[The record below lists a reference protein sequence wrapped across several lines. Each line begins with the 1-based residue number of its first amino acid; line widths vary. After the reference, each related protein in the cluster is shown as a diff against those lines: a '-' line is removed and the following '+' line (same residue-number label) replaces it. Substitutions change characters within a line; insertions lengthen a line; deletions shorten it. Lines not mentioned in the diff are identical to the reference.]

1 MWKINYTRI
10 IICSLVLSGGSCNT
24 GIWPLE
30 GSNRPVDSSGL
41 RRGEDSDE
49 EGEEEEAEEEAAR
62 RRSLR
67 LTDDKHKQCHL
78 I

>member
-1 MWKINYTRI
+1 MA
-10 IICSLVLSGGSCNT
+10 VGGQY
-24 GIWPLE
+24 
-30 GSNRPVDSSGL
+30 RPVDSSGL
-41 RRGEDSDE
+41 RRGEDNDE

-67 LTDDKHKQCHL
+67 FTDDKHKQCHL